1 MCWWPATGGIPST
14 EYPLRGDTV
23 HAVLRSR
30 TEVVALARHE
40 EEDFLLDVLVR
51 PPAVSVAGQT
61 GLLG

>member
-1 MCWWPATGGIPST
+1 MLVACHWRHPVE

>member
-1 MCWWPATGGIPST
+1 
-14 EYPLRGDTV
+14 
-23 HAVLRSR
+23 VLRSR